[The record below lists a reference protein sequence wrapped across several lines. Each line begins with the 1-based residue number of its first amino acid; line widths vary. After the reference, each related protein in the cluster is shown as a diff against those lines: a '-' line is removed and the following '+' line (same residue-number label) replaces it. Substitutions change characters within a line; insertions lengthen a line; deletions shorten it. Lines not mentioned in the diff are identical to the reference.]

1 MCRYVQYETKLE
13 ELRRLRKESRVLKGK
28 KGLSESAIIRRIHF
42 IYERATR
49 KFRGDLRLWSAWL
62 EFCKESNSK
71 RRLSQ
76 VTTMHPKPDQLEGSP
91 HPATVRRV
99 IIRCPPRRRSEACEQ
114 RPE

>member
-1 MCRYVQYETKLE
+1 MQYERKLE

-28 KGLSESAIIRRIHF
+28 KSLAESAIIRRIHF

-62 EFCKESNSK
+62 EFCKASNSK

-76 VTTMHPKPDQLEGSP
+76 VVLTPLFAPKPDQCQGVILLADGACVWCVP
-91 HPATVRRV
+91 LRATISVLG
-99 IIRCPPRRRSEACEQ
+99 
-114 RPE
+114 